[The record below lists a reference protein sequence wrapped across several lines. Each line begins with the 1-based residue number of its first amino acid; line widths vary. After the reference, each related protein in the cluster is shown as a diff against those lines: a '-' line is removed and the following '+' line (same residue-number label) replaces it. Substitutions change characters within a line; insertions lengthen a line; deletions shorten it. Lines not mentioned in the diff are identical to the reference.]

1 MPHDPQA
8 SLIDMLIAARRA
20 VRRLG
25 TKTEDDYAQ
34 DTDLQ
39 WVLFSQ
45 LLILGEAANR
55 IGRDEQ
61 REYPEIPWSSI
72 IGMRNRLVHGYDSID
87 WVVVYFTVRD
97 ELPKLV
103 ERLEQHVEI
112 T

>member
-1 MPHDPQA
+1 MPHDVDA
-8 SLIDMLIAARRA
+8 SLADMLIAARRA

-25 TKTEDDYAQ
+25 HTSESDYSK

-55 IGRDEQ
+55 VERTCQAELS
-61 REYPEIPWSSI
+61 EIPWSSI
-72 IGMRNRLVHGYDSID
+72 VGMRNRLVHGYDSID
-87 WVVVYFTVRD
+87 WAIVYFTVRD

-103 ERLEQHVEI
+103 DVLERYIELS
-112 T
+112 